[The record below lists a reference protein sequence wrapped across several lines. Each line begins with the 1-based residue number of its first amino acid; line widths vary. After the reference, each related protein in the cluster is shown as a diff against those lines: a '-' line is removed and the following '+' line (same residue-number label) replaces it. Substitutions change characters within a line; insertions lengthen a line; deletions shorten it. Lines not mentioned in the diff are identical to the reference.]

1 MTRLE
6 IDHQQE
12 YQTRVFY
19 FKTDFK
25 GTIHYPTNIN
35 FNHNLFVGTQEEYDN
50 ICKEYLYGKEDEF
63 KIIGVHRFDTYK
75 EFRKIFK
82 TPR

>member
-6 IDHQQE
+6 IEEQQE
-12 YQTRVFY
+12 YQTRIFY
-19 FKTDFK
+19 FKTDYTGK
-25 GTIHYPTNIN
+25 MHIPSKAN
-35 FNHNLFVGTQEEYDN
+35 FHPNLFKGTQEEYDD

-63 KIIGVHRFDTYK
+63 KVIGTHRFDTIEEYN
-75 EFRKIFK
+75 KIFN